1 MPEINPPL
9 LKVGQTGHLNGQNF
23 HIAGRIE
30 MAMDDGG
37 VTYGWNEYYLV
48 APDGNAATLVQED
61 GEHGV
66 EWRIFRLIEPSR
78 PITAA
83 EAATKK
89 VGETIDLTGERLRI
103 SLVDESR
110 VVRIEGQ
117 APEGVEEGDVAR
129 YFNAESGNQMVV
141 VSWTGDEV
149 EVFRGI
155 QLPGHAVNRA
165 FGLKPQPI
173 QLRPAVSTKPP
184 GSGTTRKVLVTIVLA
199 LLGIGFV
206 NGRRL
211 GCNKTSVSTA
221 APMPIAPKLA
231 LGHTGMVHGAAHRV
245 ASRTQVEIARV
256 GTRHTRQEYQL
267 ADETGASVF
276 LVQGTSR
283 SADEWLW
290 LQPLEVTTESPLRP
304 SQAATNR
311 VGDAV
316 FIGGETLRVTDLFL
330 TRIRGTEGTNP
341 ARAGM
346 EWYGLEARGPNLR
359 IVARWDERDLTTY
372 RVAPASKAELDAF
385 GVR

>member
-1 MPEINPPL
+1 MPAMNPPL
-9 LKVGQTGHLNGQNF
+9 LKVGQTGQLNGQNF
-23 HIAGRIE
+23 HIVGRIE
-30 MAMDDGG
+30 MAMDDEGE
-37 VTYGWNEYYLV
+37 TYGWNEYYLV

-66 EWRIFRLIEPSR
+66 EWRIFRLIEPTR

-89 VGETIDLTGERLRI
+89 VGDTVDLTGERLRV

-129 YFNAESGNQMVV
+129 YFNAESGNQMLV
-141 VSWTGDEV
+141 VSWTGEEV

-165 FGLKPQPI
+165 FGLTPPPV
-173 QLRPAVSTKPP
+173 QLRPAVSAKPP

-199 LLGIGFV
+199 LLGVGIV
-206 NGRRL
+206 NGRRF
-211 GCNKTSVSTA
+211 GCSNTSGSTS

-231 LGHTGMVHGAAHRV
+231 LGHTGMVHGTAHRV
-245 ASRTQVEIARV
+245 ANRTQVEIARV

-267 ADETGASVF
+267 TDETGASVF

-290 LQPLEVTTESPLRP
+290 LQPMEATAEAPLRP

-316 FIGGETLRVTDLFL
+316 AINGETLRVTDLFL
-330 TRIRGTEGTNP
+330 TRIRATEGTNT

-359 IVARWDERDLTTY
+359 VMARWDENHLNTY

-385 GVR
+385 GIR